1 MQFGNLE
8 VEPLEKEIDRANF
21 LPTDG
26 AALLDSVL
34 HPFLDRREKQIA
46 ERTSLV
52 LENGLK

>member
-21 LPTDG
+21 LPTDR
-26 AALLDSVL
+26 AAFLDSVL